1 MKARRLGLML
11 GGAAATAVVALV
23 VTRAES
29 PAAPVPA
36 APVALP
42 SASTPTPTPAGE
54 REGCRFTAG
63 ERYDVALTVQASV
76 ELGANAAAP
85 LPRTPV
91 LAESMSTTARLEVL
105 ESSSTH
111 AVLLGALSDVK
122 VTGATPVSAYQGPFL
137 LEVDRDCE
145 VSRYARHESTALV
158 DARQQQAALW
168 ELSWRWT
175 KGPETL
181 TRHNG
186 RGAWVA
192 RATTAREGTGVLAQ
206 RRVDAYR
213 QLWLGGEPQSVV
225 GFSSVQAGPRGWFD
239 SLSTDETLTTS
250 GGITRTRVRAT
261 VTAATGQ
268 LALDRDPAHYVWGD
282 WLPKL
287 IARRE
292 APPVTAGDR
301 ELRAQMAGRTAAD
314 AVRATQDAFTKE
326 QNLAKAWPPLRAF
339 LEAAPEKTGEV
350 IAELKGGRVTEDG
363 LNPFFIALGNA
374 RTPEARDAL
383 LGLMRDT
390 KAPPTVRARAMFGLV
405 DRADVGVALANE
417 FRSSSQALES
427 NPTGGQRFVATESL
441 LALSTMAGLHEDTE
455 VRAVAL
461 DALSQH
467 LTPGADVRSQGT
479 ALKALANLG
488 DASLLPQAL
497 PFTASPDEGV
507 RRAASRVLR
516 RMAPVDTE
524 PFAVDFLTRERSLLV
539 KKDLLVTLEAQHFDA
554 HARTGERL
562 SRLLVQEL
570 QNEQHGV
577 IARKALLRL
586 VGNSPIAREPG
597 VREVLKAQARRA
609 LARRDGL
616 AADALELLTPEEVRE
631 VAP

>member
-23 VTRAES
+23 VTRADS
-29 PAAPVPA
+29 PAAPVSST
-36 APVALP
+36 PVALP
-42 SASTPTPTPAGE
+42 APAPASTPADGE
-54 REGCRFTAG
+54 REGCHFTVG
-63 ERYDVALTVQASV
+63 ERADVALTVQASV
-76 ELGANAAAP
+76 ELGAAAVGP
-85 LPRTPV
+85 LARTPM
-91 LAESMSTTARLEVL
+91 LAESVATTARLEVL
-105 ESSSTH
+105 EASATH
-111 AVLLGALSDVK
+111 AVLLGALSDVR
-122 VTGATPVSAYQGPFL
+122 VTGATPASAYQGPFL
-137 LEVDRDCE
+137 LEVDRACE
-145 VSRYARHESTALV
+145 VSRFARHESTAVV

-175 KGPETL
+175 NGPETL

-186 RGAWVA
+186 RGAWDAHV
-192 RATTAREGTGVLAQ
+192 TTAREGGGVLAQ

-213 QLWLGGEPQSVV
+213 QLWLGGEAQAVV
-225 GFSSVQAGPRGWFD
+225 GFSSVQAGARGWFD

-250 GGITRTRVRAT
+250 AGITRTRVRAT
-261 VTAATGQ
+261 ATVAAGS
-268 LALDRDPAHYVWGD
+268 LALDRDLAHYVWGD
-282 WLPKL
+282 WLPKV

-292 APPVTAGDR
+292 ALPVTAGDR
-301 ELRAQMAGRTAAD
+301 ALRAQVAGKTAAEM
-314 AVRATQDAFTKE
+314 VGATQDAFTKE

-339 LEAAPEKTGEV
+339 LEAAPGKTGEV
-350 IAELKGGRVTEDG
+350 VAELKGGRVTEDG

-405 DRADVGVALANE
+405 DRADVGVELARE

-427 NPTGGQRFVATESL
+427 NPTGSRRFVATESL
-441 LALSTMAGLHEDTE
+441 LALTTMAGLHEDTE

-479 ALKALANLG
+479 ALKGLANLG
-488 DASLLPQAL
+488 DATLLSRAL

-507 RRAASRVLR
+507 RRAATRVVR

-524 PFAVDFLTRERSLLV
+524 AFAVDFVTRERSLLV

-554 HARTGERL
+554 HARAGERL
-562 SRLLVQEL
+562 ARVLVREL
-570 QNEQHGV
+570 EDEQHGV

-586 VGNSPIAREPG
+586 VGGSPIAQEPG
-597 VREVLKAQARRA
+597 VRAVLKAQARRA

-616 AADALELLTPEEVRE
+616 AGDALELLTPEEVRE